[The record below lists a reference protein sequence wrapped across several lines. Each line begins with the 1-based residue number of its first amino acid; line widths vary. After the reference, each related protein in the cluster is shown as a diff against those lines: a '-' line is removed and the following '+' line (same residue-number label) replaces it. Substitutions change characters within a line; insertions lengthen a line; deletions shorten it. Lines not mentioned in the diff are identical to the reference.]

1 METSAAQIP
10 QQQHGH
16 RSGKRHKSRR
26 ECKKKVLQ
34 RFAILFFSGCD
45 VGYLLC
51 LGQQRFPR
59 KPPVSCCN
67 RHRRRWTLVSRL
79 VLANEFLPAIGNGS
93 RPLL

>member
-26 ECKKKVLQ
+26 ERKKKVLQ

-59 KPPVSCCN
+59 S
-67 RHRRRWTLVSRL
+67 HRSVVAIATDEGGRWYLV
-79 VLANEFLPAIGNGS
+79 
-93 RPLL
+93 